1 MSLKVEKGTR
11 HTKIVGIVGEY
22 VVCNWLSRSGFE
34 ASVIDHTG
42 MDIIAYDPKTR
53 CRLGITVKSRTR
65 SSGKETASVN
75 IFMNKHQDRKKLKLA
90 CKTFGCDPWIAVYVE
105 CESDAQLYLISLV
118 HYDSKYRSKKK
129 RVVDAWSMSQESKK
143 EYDLDSEVACI
154 HSTFA
159 QKVGPPRRARN
170 RN

>member
-11 HTKIVGIVGEY
+11 HTKIVGIFGEY

-65 SSGKETASVN
+65 GSGTETASVN
-75 IFMNKHQDRKKLKLA
+75 IFRNKHRDREKLKKA

-105 CESDAQLYLISLV
+105 CKKHAELYLISLV
-118 HYDSKYRSKKK
+118 HYDSTYRSKKK
-129 RVVDAWSMSQESKK
+129 RVVDAWGMSPKSTK
-143 EYDLDSEVACI
+143 EYDSDPKVACI
-154 HSTFA
+154 HSTFTH
-159 QKVGPPRRARN
+159 KRWPPHDKN
-170 RN
+170 RT

>member
-1 MSLKVEKGTR
+1 MSLKVDKGTR
-11 HTKIVGIVGEY
+11 HTKIVGIFGEY

-42 MDIIAYDPKTR
+42 MDLIAYDPKTR
-53 CRLGITVKSRTR
+53 RRLGITVKSRTR
-65 SSGKETASVN
+65 DSGKETASVN
-75 IFMNKHQDRKKLKLA
+75 IFKNKHEDREKLKQA

-105 CESDAQLYLISLV
+105 CESDAELYLISLD

-129 RVVDAWSMSQESKK
+129 RVVDAWSMSQKSKT
-143 EYDLDSEVACI
+143 EYDLDPQVACI
-154 HSTFA
+154 RSTFA
-159 QKVGPPRRARN
+159 PKMWPPRARV

>member
-11 HTKIVGIVGEY
+11 HTKIVGIFGEY

-42 MDIIAYDPKTR
+42 MDLIAYDPRTNR
-53 CRLGITVKSRTR
+53 RLGITVKSRTR
-65 SSGKETASVN
+65 DSGKETASVN
-75 IFMNKHQDRKKLKLA
+75 IFQNTHQDREKLKQA
-90 CKTFGCDPWIAVYVE
+90 CKTFGCDPWIALYVE
-105 CESDAQLYLISLV
+105 CEKDAELYLLSLA
-118 HYDSKYRSKKK
+118 HYDSKYRSKMK
-129 RVVDAWSMSQESKK
+129 RVVDAWSMSQKSKK

-159 QKVGPPRRARN
+159 YKMWPPRPKN